1 MAGPDASCVDEICQ
15 GDETVSKGVRNLAI
29 FFETLGASSPDTRKQ
44 FSSRARA
51 PSSKTS
57 NRKGCGGSAGSGTYT
72 YTPVDFSSKFRGPV
86 AGGGPSMDKAV
97 PCNECSKEHPP
108 YSYCPYAPCHIC
120 YKVHHLSYCPYF
132 DHVPQGATFHHG
144 YEIICACGN
153 EFNEGKWVCTSC
165 GGSRAVLKV
174 KCCKI
179 CNSVSQHGAYEC
191 PKDKVLAAKYKL
203 ARDKRRS
210 VVPNRIP
217 YNTVCIPKSSSEK
230 IYVPTPPP
238 GWVCGHMKEGKLKAI
253 SNP

>member
-15 GDETVSKGVRNLAI
+15 GDEMVSKGVRNLAI
-29 FFETLGASSPDTRKQ
+29 FFETLGASSP
-44 FSSRARA
+44 
-51 PSSKTS
+51 
-57 NRKGCGGSAGSGTYT
+57 GTYT

-120 YKVHHLSYCPYF
+120 YKVHHPSYCPYF
-132 DHVPQGATFHHG
+132 DHIPQGATFHQG
-144 YEIICACGN
+144 YEIICGCGN
-153 EFNEGKWVCTSC
+153 EFNEDKWVCTSC

-174 KCCKI
+174 KCCSI
-179 CNSVSQHGAYEC
+179 CNSVKQHGAYEC

-203 ARDKRRS
+203 VRDKRRS

-217 YNTVCIPKSSSEK
+217 YDTVCIPKSSSEK

-238 GWVCGHMKEGKLKAI
+238 GWVCGHMKEG
-253 SNP
+253 S